1 MNFFHRKNLRE
12 DTYFAILERNVFNE
26 RIGYI
31 CPMRFIL
38 FFSLLLSGFLCAQ
51 VNVKDSLH
59 SVSIIGI
66 GGGINA
72 PSADLKTRFD
82 YFTSIH
88 ANYYRKQAS
97 GLIWG
102 ADISYYFGNKVIE
115 DHVLNGIDTED
126 GFIIG
131 GNGTLYE
138 PLFFMR
144 GYSTS
149 VKIGKLFPVI
159 GPNKNSGIYLMAGGG
174 YLQHKIRIE
183 TERNAFVPALT
194 KEYLK
199 GYDRLT
205 NGILFQ
211 PTLGYLHLSNSRLL
225 NFSIQLEYYLGFT
238 QNRRSFN
245 FDEIAADKN
254 RRNDNFLNVRLNWLL
269 PVYKKKAKD
278 FYYF

>member
-1 MNFFHRKNLRE
+1 MNFFHSKNLRE

-31 CPMRFIL
+31 CRMRFTLFFIL
-38 FFSLLLSGFLCAQ
+38 FFSGFLCAQ
-51 VNVKDSLH
+51 VNVKDSLQ

-66 GGGINA
+66 GGGINV
-72 PSADLKTRFD
+72 PGADLKTRFG
-82 YFTSIH
+82 YFTSLH

-97 GLIWG
+97 GLIWS
-102 ADISYYFGNKVIE
+102 ADLNYYFGDKVNE
-115 DHVLNGIDTED
+115 RNVLKSISTED
-126 GFIIG
+126 GYIIG

-138 PLFFMR
+138 PFFYMR

-149 VKIGKLFPVI
+149 VKIGKLFPII
-159 GPNKNSGIYLMAGGG
+159 GPNKNSGIFVMAGGG
-174 YLQHKIRIE
+174 FLQHKIRID

-194 KEYLK
+194 KDYLK

-205 NGILFQ
+205 NGILIQ

-225 NFSIQLEYYLGFT
+225 NFSIQLEYCLAFT
-238 QNRRSFN
+238 QNRRSYN
-245 FDEIAADKN
+245 FDEIAV
-254 RRNDNFLNVRLNWLL
+254 DNKKRTDSFFNVRFNWLL
-269 PVYKKKAKD
+269 PIYKKRAKD

>member
-1 MNFFHRKNLRE
+1 LRE
-12 DTYFAILERNVFNE
+12 DTYFAILEGNVFNQ

-31 CPMRFIL
+31 CHMRFALLFCLLFSGIL
-38 FFSLLLSGFLCAQ
+38 SAQ
-51 VNVKDSLH
+51 VNVKDSLQ

-66 GGGINA
+66 GGGINV
-72 PSADLKTRFD
+72 PGADLKTRFG

-88 ANYYRKQAS
+88 GNYYRKQAS

-102 ADISYYFGNKVIE
+102 ADISYYFGNKVNDTTI
-115 DHVLNGIDTED
+115 LNSIATEY

-144 GYSTS
+144 GYSVTA
-149 VKIGKLFPVI
+149 KIGKLLPII
-159 GPNKNSGIYLMAGGG
+159 GPNKNSGIYILGGIG
-174 YLQHKIRIE
+174 FLQHKIRIE

-194 KEYLK
+194 KEYMK
-199 GYDRLT
+199 GYDRLS
-205 NGILFQ
+205 NGISFQ
-211 PTLGYLHLSNSRLL
+211 PTVGYLHLSNNRLL
-225 NFSIQLEYYLGFT
+225 NFSLQVEYYFAFT

-245 FDEIAADKN
+245 FDEIAIDSKKRADT
-254 RRNDNFLNVRLNWLL
+254 FLNVRLNWLL

>member
-1 MNFFHRKNLRE
+1 MRE
-12 DTYFAILERNVFNE
+12 DTYFAILEGNVFNQ

-31 CPMRFIL
+31 CRMRLALLFTLLFSSIL
-38 FFSLLLSGFLCAQ
+38 SAQ
-51 VNVKDSLH
+51 VNVKDSLQ

-66 GGGINA
+66 GGGLNI
-72 PSADLKTRFD
+72 PGADLKTRFD

-88 ANYYRKQAS
+88 GNYYRKQSS

-102 ADISYYFGNKVIE
+102 ADFNYYFGDQVNE
-115 DHVLNGIDTED
+115 TDVLKSIATKD

-138 PLFFMR
+138 PIFFMR
-144 GYSTS
+144 GYSSTA
-149 VKIGKLFPVI
+149 KIGKLFSII
-159 GPNKNSGIYLMAGGG
+159 GPNKNSGIYLLGGAGF
-174 YLQHKIRIE
+174 LQHKIRIE

-225 NFSIQLEYYLGFT
+225 NFSIQLEYIFAFT
-238 QNRRSFN
+238 ENRRAYN
-245 FDEIAADKN
+245 FDELAADTKK
-254 RRNDNFLNVRLNWLL
+254 RRDSFLNIRLNWLL

>member
-1 MNFFHRKNLRE
+1 MRE

-31 CPMRFIL
+31 CQMRVTLFITL
-38 FFSLLLSGFLCAQ
+38 FFSGFLCAQ

-66 GGGINA
+66 GGGVNV
-72 PSADLKTRFD
+72 PGADLKTRFG

-102 ADISYYFGNKVIE
+102 ADLSYYFGDKVNE
-115 DHVLNGIDTED
+115 RNVLKSISTED
-126 GFIIG
+126 GYIIG

-138 PLFFMR
+138 PLFYMR
-144 GYSTS
+144 GFSTS
-149 VKIGKLFPVI
+149 VKIGKLFPIV
-159 GPNKNSGIYLMAGGG
+159 GPNKNSGIYLLGGAGF
-174 YLQHKIRIE
+174 LQHKIRID

-199 GYDRLT
+199 GYDRLS
-205 NGILFQ
+205 NGISLQ
-211 PTLGYLHLSNSRLL
+211 PTIGYLHLSNSRLL
-225 NFSIQLEYYLGFT
+225 NFSIQLEYYLAFT

-245 FDEIAADKN
+245 FDEIAADSK
-254 RRNDNFLNVRLNWLL
+254 RRTDSFLNIRLNWLL